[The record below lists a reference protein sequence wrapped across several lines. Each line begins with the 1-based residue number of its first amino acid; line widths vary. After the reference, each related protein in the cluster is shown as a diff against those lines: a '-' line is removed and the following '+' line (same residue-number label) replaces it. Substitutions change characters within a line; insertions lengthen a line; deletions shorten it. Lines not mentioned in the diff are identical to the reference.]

1 LLLARGL
8 TELCSAQP
16 ITRGRPSEERVL
28 RRTQAIK
35 LPPDDVSTMRAEIE
49 RAFTPNPELR
59 DPTQLPP
66 EIERPFSPRVDR
78 NPEARPRMRASMGL
92 RPSRIAL
99 IMVAII
105 AGGIAAYL
113 ALQRSPPAP
122 EPVQEV
128 VTEVVPAPVTQVLV
142 ANQPIAVGQK
152 LSPESLAWIDW
163 PQAAMQPEYIT
174 NETMPDA
181 MTEMSDA
188 IARSEFFAGEPIR
201 EQKLARGGNGF
212 LSVVL
217 EPGMRA
223 VSVAISSESASGG
236 FVLPEDRVDVVLT
249 RGSETGPESMT
260 ILSNVRVLAI
270 NKQLGGTEPSESEG
284 EEDGAAG
291 FDGMAVATL
300 ALDQPQAEMVASAQM
315 LGKLTLVLRPMADSA
330 TPSTGLSTA
339 NQAIRLTSPFW
350 NRTTNSN

>member
-1 LLLARGL
+1 M
-8 TELCSAQP
+8 
-16 ITRGRPSEERVL
+16 L

-66 EIERPFSPRVDR
+66 EIERPFSPRGER
-78 NPEARPRMRASMGL
+78 NPEPRPRMRASTGL

-99 IMVAII
+99 IMVAIV

-128 VTEVVPAPVTQVLV
+128 VTEVVAAPVTQVLV
-142 ANQPIAVGQK
+142 ANQAIPVGQK

-163 PQAAMQPEYIT
+163 PQGAMRPEYIT

-181 MTEMSDA
+181 MTEMSGS
-188 IARSEFFAGEPIR
+188 IARSEFFPGEPIR
-201 EQKLARGGNGF
+201 EQKLARNGNGF

-223 VSVAISSESASGG
+223 VSVAIASESASGG

-249 RGSETGPESMT
+249 RGTEAGPDSMT

-270 NKQLGGTEPSESEG
+270 NKQLGGTEPAEG
-284 EEDGAAG
+284 EEDETAG
-291 FDGMAVATL
+291 FDGMAIATL

-330 TPSTGLSTA
+330 APSTGLSTA

-350 NRTTNSN
+350 NRQATNSD